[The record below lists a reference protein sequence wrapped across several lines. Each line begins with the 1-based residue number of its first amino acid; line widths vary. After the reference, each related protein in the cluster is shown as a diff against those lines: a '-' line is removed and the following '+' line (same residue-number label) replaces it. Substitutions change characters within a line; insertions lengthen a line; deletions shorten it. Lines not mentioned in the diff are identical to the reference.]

1 MGAVLVTGGSG
12 FVGGAILSRLV
23 AEGRTVKALVRSSDS
38 AEAVGALG
46 AEPVFG
52 DILDPATLRAAMTGC
67 DVVYHAAGVNLFCA
81 RDPRPMFTSNVTGS
95 ENVVRAAA
103 DAGVGRVVYTSSAA
117 VLGEAT
123 GTIGDETSPH
133 RGSFLTHYERSKY
146 EAERAVVRVASERG
160 VPTVCV
166 NPSSVQGP
174 GRRRGTAKILIDY
187 LNGKLRMVVDSRMS
201 LVDIDDCVEGHLLAE
216 TRGVPGER
224 YILSGAIITVRETL
238 ALLADVGGVSHSTR
252 RLPPVPAQAAA
263 AAIEVVARVRGT
275 RPPLCREMVRTILH
289 GHAYDGSRATRE
301 LGLTYTPIEESIR
314 KTVKWYVDEGLVTLP
329 TSAS

>member
-1 MGAVLVTGGSG
+1 MGGVLVTGGSG
-12 FVGGAILSRLV
+12 FVGGAILARLV
-23 AEGRTVKALVRSSDS
+23 ADGRTVKALVRSGDS
-38 AEAVGALG
+38 AVGVGALG
-46 AEPVFG
+46 ADPVFG
-52 DILDPATLRAAMTGC
+52 DILDPASLTGAMAGC
-67 DVVYHAAGVNLFCA
+67 DVVYHAAGVNTFCA

-103 DAGVGRVVYTSSAA
+103 QAGVGRVVYTSSAA
-117 VLGEAT
+117 VLGEVT
-123 GTIGDETSPH
+123 GTIGNEMSPH

-146 EAERAVVRVASERG
+146 EAERAVVRAAAECG

-174 GRRRGTAKILIDY
+174 GRTRGTAKILIDY

-216 TRGVPGER
+216 SRGVPGER
-224 YILSGAIITVRETL
+224 YVLSGAIITVRETL
-238 ALLADVGGVSHSTR
+238 ALLADVGGVSHSTW
-252 RLPPVPAQAAA
+252 RLPPALARAAA
-263 AAIEVVARVRGT
+263 AGIEAAARIRGT

-289 GHAYDGSRATRE
+289 GHAYDGSRATRD
-301 LGLTYTPIEESIR
+301 LGLSYTTIEESIR

-329 TSAS
+329 ASPR